1 MRFLAMAAL
10 LLIGV
15 VANGACAQVPQRNIL
30 LIIADDYG
38 IDATRFYP
46 RTDRRV
52 TTPPAPA
59 TPNLTQLA
67 AGGLL
72 FRNARAQP
80 SCSATRATIMTGRY
94 GFRTGIGKVV
104 QTDPSAPTQV
114 FASSEVTPAEAFK
127 RAFEEQPEA
136 AYHLALIGKW
146 HLSRGIDDPRLQ
158 GWDHFSGPHP
168 RLAALESHYRWP
180 KVVNGVESIVT
191 DYATTVQV
199 DDALDEIA
207 KARDAGRNYLIWLAL
222 SAPHAPY
229 QRPPLALLDAYKG
242 VPATGASRRT
252 YYEAMI
258 EAMDTEL
265 GRLLAGVDLA
275 TTTVIFVGDNGTPN
289 EVIATPYNPNHAKLR
304 VYEQGIRVP
313 LIIAG
318 RGVKDAGRQTAALVN
333 TVDLYPTILRLA
345 GVDPAAV
352 LPAGRKI
359 DGVSLLPLIENTG
372 PAPVRPWAY
381 ADKFDL
387 LYNQNLIIQFTHP
400 AMTTR

>member
-1 MRFLAMAAL
+1 MHFLAMATL
-10 LLIGV
+10 LLVGV

-46 RTDRRV
+46 KTDRRV

-59 TPNLTQLA
+59 TPNLTELA
-67 AGGLL
+67 ADGLL

-104 QTDPSAPTQV
+104 PTDPSAPTQV
-114 FASSEVTPAEAFK
+114 FASSEFTPAEAFK
-127 RAFEEQPEA
+127 RAFEARPEA

-168 RLAALESHYRWP
+168 RLAALENYYRWP

-199 DDALDEIA
+199 DDALAEIA
-207 KARDAGRNYLIWLAL
+207 KARDARRNYLIWLAL
-222 SAPHAPY
+222 SAPHSPY
-229 QRPPLALLDAYKG
+229 QRPPLALLNAYKG
-242 VPATGASRRT
+242 TPATGASRRT

-265 GRLLAGVDLA
+265 GRLLAGVDLT

-289 EVIATPYNPNHAKLR
+289 EVIASPYKPDHAKLR
-304 VYEQGIRVP
+304 VYEQGIKVP
-313 LIIAG
+313 MIVAG
-318 RGVKDAGRQTAALVN
+318 RAVKDAGRQTAALVN
-333 TVDLYPTILRLA
+333 TVDLFPTILRLA
-345 GVDPAAV
+345 GINPAAV
-352 LPAGRKI
+352 LPAGGR
-359 DGVSLLPLIENTG
+359 ST
-372 PAPVRPWAY
+372 A
-381 ADKFDL
+381 
-387 LYNQNLIIQFTHP
+387 
-400 AMTTR
+400 